1 MPADSIMNSQ
11 QILLCCVLIKLCFC
25 QHDVPSR
32 CDGRNTAEI
41 KHSVPSRYDARN
53 AADIEQSL
61 QYQLLTAN
69 VQQKLSR
76 ACTHNLIADWRQ
88 KPSKTCSS
96 LPLHFCRMTLEII
109 GQSIKTQKFKNL
121 TLITKVFKL

>member
-32 CDGRNTAEI
+32 CDGRNTAEM

-61 QYQLLTAN
+61 QYQLPTAN
-69 VQQKLSR
+69 EQQKLSR
-76 ACTHNLIADWRQ
+76 ACTYRTSFLIHRWTNRMMRKSARVVFAHHAIS
-88 KPSKTCSS
+88 PS
-96 LPLHFCRMTLEII
+96 M
-109 GQSIKTQKFKNL
+109 N
-121 TLITKVFKL
+121 